1 MTTKNNRGTDLAD
14 EDLKQL
20 LWLYSVKSRKIR
32 LLSTKELKN
41 QHIKMIQVTKWSF
54 YKMENYVMCKASGLV
69 SELGYKLVSL
79 GV

>member
-20 LWLYSVKSRKIR
+20 LWLYSVKSRKIC

-54 YKMENYVMCKASGLV
+54 YKMENYVMCKVYLV